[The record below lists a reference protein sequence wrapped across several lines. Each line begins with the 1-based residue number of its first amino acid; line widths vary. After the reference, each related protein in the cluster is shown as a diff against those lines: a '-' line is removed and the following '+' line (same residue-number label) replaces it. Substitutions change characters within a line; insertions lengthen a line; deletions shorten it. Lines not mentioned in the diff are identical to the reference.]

1 MGEEIRVLIVDDH
14 EIIRQGIRSVLDTR
28 KNLVVCGEAVNGR
41 EAIAMA
47 EELKPDVVIMD
58 IGMSELNGLEATRQI
73 TKSVPTAQVVILTM
87 HESEHLM
94 HEVLLAGAIG
104 YVLKSDAGSVLVDAI
119 ENVCQGKPFFT
130 SKMSPTVVKSIIEE
144 SRGIRSAKHKNFL
157 LTPRERE
164 TVQLIAEGKS
174 SKEVASILGIS
185 TKTAETHRTNLMR
198 KLDVHSVSEIVRYAI
213 RNGIIDA

>member
-1 MGEEIRVLIVDDH
+1 MEKEISILIVDDH
-14 EIIRQGIRSVLDTR
+14 EIIRQGIRAVLETR
-28 KNLVVCGEAVNGR
+28 KDLVVCGEAVNGR
-41 EAIAMA
+41 EAITKV
-47 EELKPDVVIMD
+47 EELNPDVVIMD
-58 IGMSELNGLEATRQI
+58 VGMPELNGLEATRRI
-73 TKSVPTAQVVILTM
+73 VKSNSSTRVLVLTM

-94 HEVLLAGAIG
+94 HEVLLAGAQG
-104 YVLKSDAGSVLVDAI
+104 YVLKSDAGSELVDAVDS
-119 ENVCQGKPFFT
+119 VCRGKPYFT
-130 SKMSPTVVKSIIEE
+130 SKMSPAIIKSIIDD
-144 SRGIRSAKHKNFL
+144 SRGGKLSRRKNFL

-174 SKEVASILGIS
+174 SKEIASILGIS